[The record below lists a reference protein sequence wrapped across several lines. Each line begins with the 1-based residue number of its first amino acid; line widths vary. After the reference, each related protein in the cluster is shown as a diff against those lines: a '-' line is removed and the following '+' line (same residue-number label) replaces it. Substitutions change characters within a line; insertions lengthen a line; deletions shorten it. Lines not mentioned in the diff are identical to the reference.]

1 MAEWLRSGLQ
11 IRVLRFESGRGLQ
24 YFLNLPVP
32 GSGSRRFVYQSETGT
47 LLQLLR
53 FYSSINEDELR
64 ALFAVREAQSLCERG
79 IMKLE
84 PLAKP
89 HLGLAAPPAND
100 RNID

>member
-1 MAEWLRSGLQ
+1 MLPLGVGVGPWCLSCCNLGQKTRAELIGLWGALQPFDLPQWISPTVSTRS
-11 IRVLRFESGRGLQ
+11 ID
-24 YFLNLPVP
+24 
-32 GSGSRRFVYQSETGT
+32 
-47 LLQLLR
+47 
-53 FYSSINEDELR
+53 EDELR

-100 RNID
+100 RNVD